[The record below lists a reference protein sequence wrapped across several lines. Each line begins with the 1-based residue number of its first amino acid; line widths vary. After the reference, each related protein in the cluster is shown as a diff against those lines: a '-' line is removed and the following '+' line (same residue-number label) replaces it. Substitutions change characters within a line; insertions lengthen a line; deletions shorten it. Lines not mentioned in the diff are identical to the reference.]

1 MDDDPGEAATITF
14 EWTDPPDPTA
24 VTRLLA
30 HIEDGGDI
38 ERLGLEVEASGFD
51 VGSLVGEAGE
61 AVAEDRGPHLNASTK
76 AYWAGVAIHERG
88 NEWTTAKE
96 LADLLSDGEAV
107 TRNNAH
113 AYLTTLS
120 NNRVLETR
128 TRATEGRG
136 ANPTE
141 YRLSPEGTELVGSVW
156 DEAGDP
162 PEGFRADL
170 SLGGGGDGD
179 DED

>member
-1 MDDDPGEAATITF
+1 MADAPGETTTISF
-14 EWTDPPDPTA
+14 EWTDAPDPTA
-24 VTRLLA
+24 VRRLLA
-30 HIEDGGDI
+30 HIEDGGDV

-51 VGSLVGEAGE
+51 IGSLVGGADE
-61 AVAEDRGPHLNASTK
+61 AVPEEQAPHLNASTK
-76 AYWAGVAIHERG
+76 AYWGAVAIHEAG

-96 LADLLSDGEAV
+96 LADLLSAGDAV

-128 TRATEGRG
+128 TRATDGRG

-141 YRLSPEGTELVGSVW
+141 YRLSPEGTDLVESLW

-162 PEGFRADL
+162 PEGFREDL
-170 SLGGGGDGD
+170 APSDGD
-179 DED
+179 ED

>member
-1 MDDDPGEAATITF
+1 MDDESGDTTTITF
-14 EWTDPPDPTA
+14 EWTEPPEPTA

-30 HIEDGGDI
+30 HIEDGGAV
-38 ERLGLEVEASGFD
+38 ERLGIEVEASGFD
-51 VGSLVGEAGE
+51 VDSLVGEAGD
-61 AVAEDRGPHLNASTK
+61 AVPDEQDPHLNASTK
-76 AYWAGVAIHERG
+76 AYWAAVAIHESG

-96 LADLLSDGEAV
+96 LADLLSDGDAV
-107 TRNNAH
+107 SRNNAH

-141 YRLSPEGTELVGSVW
+141 YRLSPEGTDLVASLW

-162 PEGFRADL
+162 PEGFRGDL
-170 SLGGGGDGD
+170 ALGDGEGD
-179 DED
+179 